1 MFRFFVLTG
10 LLVFAGFA
18 MTAAAQDTNQRTRD
32 LVASLDKTKYKKKE
46 KVNVSVEVYLDIKNT
61 PAAKANPADYS
72 GLYDADG
79 FRLQLEVASDGSAT
93 GSGFDTLVD
102 SGRTLNFE
110 LKSARIDGALL
121 PQPRSTTEVA
131 KKALRQ
137 HSSIAHRGWAKTRT
151 TWRRPIPSLVL
162 ALSSPPKATKPGQPA
177 CFWKSA
183 DLINVRSLRSSK
195 PGLAMRFWRAQAPPQ
210 R

>member
-79 FRLQLEVASDGSAT
+79 FRLRLEVASDGSAM

-102 SGRTLNFE
+102 SGKTLNFE
-110 LKSARIDGALL
+110 LKNARIDGALL
-121 PQPRSTTEVA
+121 TAAKVYDGGREESFEAAFVHRTSRTGKNPNDVATTDTKFGLGFIQSAQGNE
-131 KKALRQ
+131 
-137 HSSIAHRGWAKTRT
+137 
-151 TWRRPIPSLVL
+151 TWTNRVFLEKR
-162 ALSSPPKATKPGQPA
+162 
-177 CFWKSA
+177 
-183 DLINVRSLRSSK
+183 
-195 PGLAMRFWRAQAPPQ
+195 
-210 R
+210 